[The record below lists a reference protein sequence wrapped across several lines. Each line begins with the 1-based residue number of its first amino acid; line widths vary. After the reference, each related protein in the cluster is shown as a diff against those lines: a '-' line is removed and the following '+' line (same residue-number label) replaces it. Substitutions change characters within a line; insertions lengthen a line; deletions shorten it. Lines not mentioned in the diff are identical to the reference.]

1 MDEINTMNKSD
12 YTFPDNFI
20 WGAIASAYQIE
31 GAWDED
37 GKGESIWDQFTRL
50 PDRVLNGDTGKS
62 ATNHYHLMPND
73 VQLMKDI
80 GLKSYSFTISWPRI
94 LPQGTGKINHKGLD
108 FYNRLVDHLL
118 EAGIQPKATLYHW
131 DYPNSLQERG
141 GWPNR
146 DSIEWFGEYA
156 SVVFDALADRVK
168 LWATHN
174 EPWVAAFLGYGSGI
188 HAPGINDATLA
199 YQTAHHLLLAHA
211 KAVEIY
217 RSGNFGGEI
226 GLILN
231 LNHLIPGSNL
241 EEDNKATQRVYDETH
256 SLFLDPIFLG
266 KYPEEFFQWLGPNQ
280 PKIEPGD
287 LKKLT
292 GATDYLGINHYNTD
306 LVYYDH
312 FGGWLK
318 AKLEPYAAPGWGY
331 TQMGWGINPEGLKAE
346 VLNIANNYHHPKM
359 LLTENGCAAFEVP
372 DQDGFVNDLDRI
384 RFLRAHIIKLH
395 QAIEAGAN
403 VQGYYVWS
411 ILDNFEWE
419 RGYSKKFGLIR
430 VNLETFERIPKQ
442 SAHWYRDVIKNNGVQ
457 P

>member
-1 MDEINTMNKSD
+1 MKKSN

-37 GKGESIWDQFTRL
+37 GKGENIWDQFTRL
-50 PDRVLNGDTGKS
+50 PDRVLNGDTGNS

-73 VQLMKDI
+73 VLLMKDI
-80 GLKSYSFTISWPRI
+80 GLNSYSFTISWPRI
-94 LPQGTGKINHKGLD
+94 LPQGIGKINHKGLD
-108 FYNRLVDHLL
+108 FYNRLVDQLL
-118 EAGIQPKATLYHW
+118 EVGIQPKATLYHW
-131 DYPNSLQERG
+131 DFPVALQEQG

-156 SVVFDALADRVK
+156 SVVFDTLADRVN

-174 EPWVAAFLGYGSGI
+174 EPWVAAFLGYGHGI

-217 RSGNFGGEI
+217 RSENYEGEI
-226 GLILN
+226 GIILN
-231 LNHLIPGSNL
+231 LNHLIPGSNQ
-241 EEDNKATQRVYDETH
+241 DKDIKATQRVYDETH

-266 KYPEEFFQWLGPNQ
+266 KYPEDFFQWLGPNQ

-287 LKKLT
+287 LKKMT
-292 GATDYLGINHYNTD
+292 DSSDYLGLNHYNSD

-318 AKLEPYAAPGWGY
+318 ARLEPFAAPGWGY
-331 TQMGWGINPEGLKAE
+331 TQMGWGINPEGLKSE
-346 VLNIANNYHHPKM
+346 VMNIVNNYNHPKI
-359 LLTENGCAAFEVP
+359 LITENGCAALEVP
-372 DQDGFVNDLDRI
+372 DQNGFVNDLDRI
-384 RFLRAHIIKLH
+384 RFLRAHIIALH

-442 SAHWYRDVIKNNGVQ
+442 SSFWYRDVIKNNGVQ